1 VEIHITIYGTP
12 GGTVANM
19 QPFQGTTPGN
29 TVAGATLQPVNVGV
43 GLFPPNSNNSSGDT
57 IMASVSR
64 GACPANV
71 LTTNVGTRDSRPG
84 RTIHESMA
92 TADSVGTG
100 SGVSTTFGGS
110 QNQGPA
116 GGNSLGAGGMNQTNA
131 PGSGETA
138 ILPANAYVATPA
150 IPAAPQ
156 YQG

>member
-1 VEIHITIYGTP
+1 MTIFGTP
-12 GGTVANM
+12 AGTPLNQTGG
-19 QPFQGTTPGN
+19 FQGTQPGN
-29 TVAGATLQPVNVGV
+29 PVQATLQVVNPGV
-43 GLFPPNSNNSSGDT
+43 GFFPPNSNNNSGDT

-71 LTTNVGTRDSRPG
+71 DVTNVGTRDSRPG
-84 RTIHESMA
+84 RTVHESMA
-92 TADSVGTG
+92 SAEAVGTG

-131 PGSGETA
+131 PGSGDTA
-138 ILPANAYVATPA
+138 ILPANAYVATPTVA
-150 IPAAPQ
+150 AAPQ